1 MPQFILF
8 CRDKPDSLP
17 LRQATRPAHLDYIA
31 GNMAA
36 ILLAGPMLD
45 DKGDPAGSMLI
56 IEATDQAA
64 AQAFAANDP
73 YALAGLFA
81 EVSVTPYRIVTG
93 SLATTK

>member
-8 CRDKPDSLP
+8 CRDKPDSLA
-17 LRQATRPAHLDYIA
+17 LRQATRPAHLEYFA
-31 GNMAA
+31 NFGERL
-36 ILLAGPMLD
+36 ILGGPMLN
-45 DKGDPAGSMLI
+45 DKGDPVGSMLI
-56 IEATDQAA
+56 IEAADQAA